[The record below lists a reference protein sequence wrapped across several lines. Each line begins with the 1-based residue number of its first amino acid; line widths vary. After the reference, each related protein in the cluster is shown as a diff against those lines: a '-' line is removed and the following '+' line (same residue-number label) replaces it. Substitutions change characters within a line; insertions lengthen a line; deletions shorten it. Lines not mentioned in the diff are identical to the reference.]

1 MNVNSCGWVYLNELL
16 DDTYPIRVFCD
27 EHEVIEYLIEDEL
40 ALGLI
45 GEGAEN
51 LLHNM
56 GPLEVLSQLH
66 YMTLQCLSD

>member
-1 MNVNSCGWVYLNELL
+1 VNSGWRIYLNEFL

-27 EHEVIEYLIEDEL
+27 KHEVIKDLIEDEL